1 MSKVRELVILKDAV
15 ISQLAMQDS
24 HLLSLIGEDCAI
36 WCVMGIYL
44 TNDQTSGYGQSF
56 KPQEPSEDF
65 GQVNMVSIISYR
77 NGVSVIIDNQ
87 ASKYQDNVDLCGYEN
102 LNEDV
107 HAIVMYINTAIERIN
122 ARP

>member
-1 MSKVRELVILKDAV
+1 MSKVRDLEVLKDAV

-44 TNDQTSGYGQSF
+44 FNDQTSGYGQDF
-56 KPQEPSEDF
+56 TPLEPSEDF
-65 GQVNMVSIISYR
+65 GQVNKVSIISYR
-77 NGVSVIIDNQ
+77 NGVSVILDS
-87 ASKYQDNVDLCGYEN
+87 ASSRYQDSVDLCGYEN

-107 HAIVMYINTAIERIN
+107 HAIVMYIDTAIERIN

>member
-122 ARP
+122 SRP

>member
-1 MSKVRELVILKDAV
+1 MAKVTDLEVLRYAV
-15 ISQLAMQDS
+15 VAQLAMQDS

-44 TNDQTSGYGQSF
+44 FNDQTKGYGQDF
-56 KPQEPSEDF
+56 TPQKTSEVF
-65 GQVNMVSIISYR
+65 GYVEA
-77 NGVSVIIDNQ
+77 VSVVSFRQGVTVYIDGK
-87 ASKYQDNVDLCGYEN
+87 SSRYQDSVDLCGYEN

-107 HAIVMYINTAIERIN
+107 HAIVMYIDTAIERIN